1 MNITQL
7 KERIKSRLKSLS
19 DSDTVI
25 FECYDLDITKREI
38 ITSIAIV
45 AIMFMLGTIISGAI
59 ADYSEEKKKEYNQAM
74 QIDSKELFEY
84 GMNTSVGNAFVYGQL
99 KAVDTVTFDEVG
111 GQWLWISKEREDY
124 TRHEREVEH
133 TDSEGHTYYETE
145 VYYTWD
151 HVWTKEKHSEKITF
165 MDIEFDY
172 DLIDVSDTEYI
183 DTIYKGF
190 DTRYI
195 YRGSSIEHTGTIYTN
210 LQDGTIEKCHL
221 YEDRTI
227 QEVLESKNKDFG
239 QIIFWILWILFIG
252 VVTYGF
258 YYLDNSWL
266 R

>member
-7 KERIKSRLKSLS
+7 KGRIKSQLNSLS

-25 FECYDLDITKREI
+25 FECCDFDITKREI

-59 ADYSEEKKKEYNQAM
+59 ADYTEERKKEYNQAM

-133 TDSEGHTYYETE
+133 TDSKGHTYYETE
-145 VYYTWD
+145 VYYSWD
-151 HVWTKEKHSEKITF
+151 HVSTKVKHSEKITF
-165 MDIEFDY
+165 MDVELDY
-172 DLIDVSDTEYI
+172 DLIDWTETEYI

-195 YRGSSIEHTGTIYTN
+195 YRGSPIEHTGTIYTK
-210 LQDGTIEKCHL
+210 LHDGTVDKCHL
-221 YEDRTI
+221 YENSTI
-227 QEVLESKNKDFG
+227 QEVLESKNEDFG
-239 QIIFWILWILFIG
+239 QVFFWALWIVFISF
-252 VVTYGF
+252 VVF
-258 YYLDNSWL
+258 EFCYLDNSWL

>member
-7 KERIKSRLKSLS
+7 KERIKSRLNSLS

-25 FECYDLDITKREI
+25 FECYEFEITKREI

-45 AIMFMLGTIISGAI
+45 AIMLMLGTIISGAI

-84 GMNTSVGNAFVYGQL
+84 GMNTSVGNAFIYGQL
-99 KAVDTVTFDEVG
+99 KAVDTVTFDEIG
-111 GQWLWISKEREDY
+111 GQWLRISKEREDY
-124 TRHEREVEH
+124 TRHEKKVKH
-133 TDSEGHTYYETE
+133 TDSEGNTYYETE
-145 VYYTWD
+145 VYYSWD
-151 HVWTKEKHSEKITF
+151 HVSTESKHSEKITF

-172 DLIDVSDTEYI
+172 DLIDVNDSEYI

-195 YRGSSIEHTGTIYTN
+195 YRGSSLEHTGTIYTN
-210 LQDGTIEKCHL
+210 LQDGTIGKCNL
-221 YEDRTI
+221 YEYRTI
-227 QEVLESKNKDFG
+227 QEVLESKNEDFG
-239 QIIFWILWILFIG
+239 QITFWIIWILLIG
-252 VVTYGF
+252 FVTYGF
-258 YYLDNSWL
+258 CYFDNNWL

>member
-7 KERIKSRLKSLS
+7 KERIKSRLNSLS

-25 FECYDLDITKREI
+25 FDCYGFDITKREI

-84 GMNTSVGNAFVYGQL
+84 GMNTSIGNAFVYGQL

-124 TRHEREVEH
+124 TRHVRKVAH
-133 TDSEGHTYYETE
+133 TGPKGNTYYTTE

-151 HVWTKEKHSEKITF
+151 HVSTKVKHSEKITF
-165 MDIEFDY
+165 MDIVFDY

-183 DTIYKGF
+183 DM
-190 DTRYI
+190 
-195 YRGSSIEHTGTIYTN
+195 S
-210 LQDGTIEKCHL
+210 
-221 YEDRTI
+221 
-227 QEVLESKNKDFG
+227 
-239 QIIFWILWILFIG
+239 
-252 VVTYGF
+252 
-258 YYLDNSWL
+258 
-266 R
+266 

>member
-7 KERIKSRLKSLS
+7 KERIKSRLNSLS

-25 FECYDLDITKREI
+25 FKCNGFDITKREI
-38 ITSIAIV
+38 ITSIAIM
-45 AIMFMLGTIISGAI
+45 AIMFMVGIIISGAI

-84 GMNTSVGNAFVYGQL
+84 GMNTSVGNAFVYGHL

-133 TDSEGHTYYETE
+133 TDSNGRTYYETE

-151 HVWTKEKHSEKITF
+151 HVSTKEKHSEKITF

-172 DLIDVSDTEYI
+172 DKVDVNGSEYI
-183 DTIYKGF
+183 DTIYKGV
-190 DTRYI
+190 DTRFQY
-195 YRGSSIEHTGTIYTN
+195 YGRTIEHIGTIYTK
-210 LQDGTIEKCHL
+210 LHDGTLEKCHL
-221 YEDRTI
+221 YEGRTI
-227 QEVLESKNKDFG
+227 QEVLESKNNDFS

-252 VVTYGF
+252 FVIYGF